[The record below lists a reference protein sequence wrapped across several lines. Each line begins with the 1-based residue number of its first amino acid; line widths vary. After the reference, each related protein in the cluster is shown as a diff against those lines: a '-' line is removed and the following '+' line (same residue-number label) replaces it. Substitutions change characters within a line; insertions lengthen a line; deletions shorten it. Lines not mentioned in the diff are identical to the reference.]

1 MNTKKDYIKKWCEL
15 ALVKTKNINY
25 NANSS
30 YGLKHYCEDAIGT
43 YVSNDEIIEVMKEL
57 GFITTNSKHINYH
70 YNISKVVNRVIFSEK
85 LANTYS
91 DKCRAFSYNYKTI
104 KL

>member
-1 MNTKKDYIKKWCEL
+1 MKTKKEYIKEWCKL
-15 ALVKTKNINY
+15 ALTKTKNINY

-43 YVSNDEIIEVMKEL
+43 YVSNDEIIEVMEEL
-57 GFITTNSKHINYH
+57 GYNSKKYYNINYN
-70 YNISKVVNRVIFSEK
+70 YNISKVINRVIFSEK

-91 DKCRAFSYNYKTI
+91 DKCRVFSNNYKII
-104 KL
+104 KS